1 MEERAQDDTATLLTP
16 DSLVIWCPPLG
27 NKSPRSRDRQDLSL
41 QRSPLLREDERT
53 SLGLGDVTGQ
63 RTGLNTQ
70 HQQLG
75 GDRRGTFLAE
85 GAAQAKA

>member
-1 MEERAQDDTATLLTP
+1 MGTRVQGRETDRIYLYSA
-16 DSLVIWCPPLG
+16 PLCSG
-27 NKSPRSRDRQDLSL
+27 KTR
-41 QRSPLLREDERT
+41 ERT

-85 GAAQAKA
+85 GAAEAKA